1 MKEQLKELLKQQMST
16 LSIDY
21 PNDLVIEKC
30 KDKNNGDYASNLAM
44 KLASVLKKNP
54 LEIANMLTRD
64 IHDEKI
70 LKIEVKAP
78 GFINFFVTRDYL
90 LENIDEVLEKKENY
104 GKSNVGEHR
113 KVNLEFVS
121 ANPTGILHLGHA
133 RGAALGDSLA
143 NILTFAGYEVTRE
156 YYVNDAGNQINNL
169 GLSLLAR
176 YKECCNIEV
185 EFPEN
190 GYHGQDII
198 IMAKELYQ
206 EYQTAWLDKDLSY
219 FKEYAMNRLLARIE
233 KDLKRFG
240 VVYDKWTKESSI
252 YQEGR
257 VEQAIEKLKQS
268 NNTYIEN
275 DALFLKTTK
284 YGDDKDRVLIKK
296 DKTNTYLLPDIAY
309 HTYKYERGFDELI
322 DILGAD
328 HHGYTKRLKASIEM
342 MGYDSKKLEILI
354 LQMVRLLRNGEEVKM
369 SKRTGNAV
377 ALDELLDEVGKD
389 VARYFFVSHSPDTQI
404 DFDLDLALQQSNDN
418 PVYYINYAHARICS
432 ILNANLELLDKKATY
447 KSITS
452 DSAYNVLEKVYEF
465 KEVAK
470 KCAIKKEVHPIVNYV
485 YDLASLF
492 HNYYANEKIITS
504 DTEYTID
511 HLALIRA
518 VQITIKNALSL
529 VGINAYEK
537 M

>member
-1 MKEQLKELLKQQMST
+1 MKEQLKELLEHQMRT

-21 PNDLVIEKC
+21 PNEFVIEKC
-30 KDKNNGDYASNLAM
+30 KDKNNGDYASNIAM
-44 KLASVLKKNP
+44 KLASLLKKSP
-54 LEIANMLTRD
+54 LEIATMLTKD
-64 IHDEKI
+64 INDERI

-78 GFINFFVTRDYL
+78 GFINFFVKRDYL
-90 LENIDEVLEKKENY
+90 IENIKKVLEEQENY
-104 GKSNVGEHR
+104 GRSNIGKNR
-113 KVNLEFVS
+113 RINLEFVS

-143 NILTFAGYEVTRE
+143 NILSFAGYDVTKE
-156 YYVNDAGNQINNL
+156 YYINDAGNQINNL

-176 YKECCNIEV
+176 YKECCHITVN
-185 EFPEN
+185 FPEN
-190 GYHGQDII
+190 GYHGEDII
-198 IMAKELYQ
+198 VMAKELYQ
-206 EYQTAWLDKDLSY
+206 EYQDKWLDKDLSY
-219 FKEYAMNRLLARIE
+219 FKEYAMEKLLAKIE

-257 VEQAIEKLKQS
+257 VEKAIEVLKQS
-268 NNTYIEN
+268 DNTYME
-275 DALFLKTTK
+275 DGALFLKTTK
-284 YGDDKDRVLIKK
+284 YQDDKDRVIIKQ
-296 DKTNTYLLPDIAY
+296 DGTNTYLLPDIAY
-309 HTYKYERGFDELI
+309 HAYKYERGYDELI

-328 HHGYTKRLKASIEM
+328 HHGYTNRLKASIEM

-354 LQMVRLLRNGEEVKM
+354 LQMVRLLRNGIEVKM

-404 DFDLDLALQQSNDN
+404 DFDLDLAIKQSNDN

-432 ILNANLELLDKKATY
+432 ILNANENLLSREATY

-465 KEVAK
+465 PEITKR
-470 KCAIKKEVHPIVNYV
+470 CAIRKEVHPIVNYV
-485 YDLASLF
+485 YELASLF
-492 HNYYANEKIITS
+492 HNYYALEKIVS
-504 DTEYTID
+504 DDIEYTID
-511 HLALIRA
+511 HLALIKA

-529 VGINAYEK
+529 VGIQAYEK